1 MEWKQRHDNESRRER
16 KKANERWKESETV
29 LIERLESPEGSPGEK
44 KRCEAV
50 GAVWDVIIK
59 PEQGWR
65 FV

>member
-1 MEWKQRHDNESRRER
+1 MALSRGEREK

-29 LIERLESPEGSPGEK
+29 LRLESPEGSPGEK

-50 GAVWDVIIK
+50 GAVWNVIIK
-59 PEQGWR
+59 PEQGWC